1 MKSKILLVDDS
12 HINREYLRLLLE
24 ENDFEISEADSGA
37 AALDYL
43 QASKP
48 DLMIL
53 DLTMPNI
60 DGLDTLRRVRNR
72 GFEFPIVIF
81 TSSYKEGTR
90 EECLKAGANE
100 VVNKPSKPHNLLL
113 VINKLLS
120 GAVKN

>member
-12 HINREYLRLLLE
+12 YINREYLKAILE
-24 ENDFEISEADSGA
+24 ENNFELSEADSGA
-37 AALDYL
+37 AALDSL
-43 QASKP
+43 QVTIP

-60 DGLDTLRRVRNR
+60 DGLDTLRRVRGR

-90 EECLKAGANE
+90 DECLKAGANE
-100 VVNKPSKPHNLLL
+100 VINKPSKPYNLLH
-113 VINKLLS
+113 VIHKLLP
-120 GAVKN
+120 GTAQK

>member
-1 MKSKILLVDDS
+1 MKPTILLVDDS
-12 HINREYLRLLLE
+12 YINREYLRALLE
-24 ENDFEISEADSGA
+24 ENDFEISEAESGA

-43 QASKP
+43 QVSKP

-60 DGLDTLRRVRNR
+60 DGLDTLRRVRAR
-72 GFEFPIVIF
+72 GFGFPIVIF

-100 VVNKPSKPHNLLL
+100 VVNKPSKPAYLLN
-113 VINKLLS
+113 VINKLLI
-120 GAVKN
+120 GTGQK